1 MRQVIDSIFK
11 DETIDP
17 AKDWVQPS
25 HAIADDGAL
34 CTYDDVSYLFKKLV
48 KFTDKVWENSTD
60 NVLGLIVSYDDYG
73 SMVGLDATLPLFTT
87 VLPYEGSFDYSV
99 KHDENEQ
106 ATTTSHGE
114 LQLYDDNRVV
124 GDLTV
129 KIGQDVYGMS
139 ESGLNGYLDLRNTAD
154 GSSVGFGVNGAA
166 NFTVEK
172 NDKEEDTEAF
182 TGSLGLSLRE
192 DGENSRSVVT
202 AFEGK
207 TVTDGN
213 SFTTKA
219 DVSVAVTD
227 WAKLTANVT
236 LEQVEYE
243 EIAFAG
249 GQAID
254 MTNISSEEIE
264 KIKSE
269 VLSAGTKIS
278 MALLMKPDVLADLMT
293 VIGQ

>member
-1 MRQVIDSIFK
+1 M
-11 DETIDP
+11 
-17 AKDWVQPS
+17 
-25 HAIADDGAL
+25 
-34 CTYDDVSYLFKKLV
+34 
-48 KFTDKVWENSTD
+48 
-60 NVLGLIVSYDDYG
+60 
-73 SMVGLDATLPLFTT
+73 
-87 VLPYEGSFDYSV
+87 

-106 ATTTSHGE
+106 ALTTTHGE
-114 LQLYDDNRVV
+114 LQLYNDNRLV
-124 GDLTV
+124 GDLTA
-129 KIGQDVYGMS
+129 KIGQDVHGMS
-139 ESGLNGYLDLRNTAD
+139 ESSLNGYLDLCNTAD
-154 GSSVGFGVNGAA
+154 GSSVGFGVNGAS

-172 NDKEEDTEAF
+172 NDNNEDTEAF
-182 TGSLGLSLRE
+182 TGSLGLSLRK
-192 DGENSRSVVT
+192 DGENSKSAVT

-213 SFTTKA
+213 SFTTNA
-219 DVSVAVTD
+219 DVSLAVTD

-254 MTNISSEEIE
+254 VTNISGEEIE

-278 MALLMKPDVLADLMT
+278 MALLVKPDVLTDLLT
-293 VIGQ
+293 VVGQ

>member
-1 MRQVIDSIFK
+1 M
-11 DETIDP
+11 
-17 AKDWVQPS
+17 DW
-25 HAIADDGAL
+25 ACAR
-34 CTYDDVSYLFKKLV
+34 T
-48 KFTDKVWENSTD
+48 
-60 NVLGLIVSYDDYG
+60 
-73 SMVGLDATLPLFTT
+73 
-87 VLPYEGSFDYSV
+87 
-99 KHDENEQ
+99 
-106 ATTTSHGE
+106 
-114 LQLYDDNRVV
+114 
-124 GDLTV
+124 
-129 KIGQDVYGMS
+129 
-139 ESGLNGYLDLRNTAD
+139 
-154 GSSVGFGVNGAA
+154 
-166 NFTVEK
+166 
-172 NDKEEDTEAF
+172 
-182 TGSLGLSLRE
+182 
-192 DGENSRSVVT
+192 ENSRSVVT

-219 DVSVAVTD
+219 DVSVAVND

-254 MTNISSEEIE
+254 LTDISSEEIE